1 MEKNMVDLSK
11 RRWFTPNRQPNQSQ
25 VRLPWLASPDA
36 FTDECTRCGK
46 CVTACETH
54 IIEKGDGGFPTVNFS
69 IDECTFCY
77 QCAQSCPEPLFVA
90 QSEAPW
96 QAKVHITHHCLAQQQ
111 VECRS
116 CQDACPEEAI
126 HFALQIG
133 RTASPQVNSEQCSG
147 CGACVSVCPSN
158 AMTVHYTQHIA

>member
-1 MEKNMVDLSK
+1 MVDLSK

-25 VRLPWLASPDA
+25 VRLPWLARPDA

-77 QCAQSCPEPLFVA
+77 QCAQSCPGTPLRG
-90 QSEAPW
+90 
-96 QAKVHITHHCLAQQQ
+96 AK
-111 VECRS
+111 RS
-116 CQDACPEEAI
+116 AMASKGAHYPSL
-126 HFALQIG
+126 FG
-133 RTASPQVNSEQCSG
+133 STASGVPLLPRCLPRRGDSFCFANRPHRKPAGQQR
-147 CGACVSVCPSN
+147 
-158 AMTVHYTQHIA
+158 TVLRLRSLRFGLSQ

>member
-1 MEKNMVDLSK
+1 MVDLSK

-25 VRLPWLASPDA
+25 VRLPWLARPDA

-96 QAKVHITHHCLAQQQ
+96 QARCTLPITVWLNSKWSAALAKMPAQKRRFILLCKSAAPQAR
-111 VECRS
+111 RS
-116 CQDACPEEAI
+116 
-126 HFALQIG
+126 
-133 RTASPQVNSEQCSG
+133 TANSAPVAEL
-147 CGACVSVCPSN
+147 AFRFVPV
-158 AMTVHYTQHIA
+158 TQ